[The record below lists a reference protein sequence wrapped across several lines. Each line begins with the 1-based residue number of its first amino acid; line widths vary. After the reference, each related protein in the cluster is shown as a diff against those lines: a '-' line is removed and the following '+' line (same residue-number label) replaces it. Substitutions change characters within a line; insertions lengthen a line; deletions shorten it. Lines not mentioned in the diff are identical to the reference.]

1 MQKISVIV
9 GKEWRELLQQ
19 RMLLLSVLLLPVT
32 LAILPLITLF
42 AVAVAPESGE
52 SDEITARMI
61 ESSPEFIGLSEQAM
75 AQVMLG
81 RGLSTMMLLLPM
93 LIPSI
98 LAAYS
103 IVGEK
108 NNRTLEP
115 LLAAPITIWELLLGK
130 ILASLIPSVVL
141 TWLASLV
148 FIFGVNL
155 SAVDSA
161 VFGLVISPSWIVLL
175 LVCAPLLSLIAISVM
190 VMISSR
196 TSDPRTAQQ
205 YSSVLVMPLLG
216 VFVSQIFGFLVFNF
230 QTTLIASLLIAA
242 LAALSLW
249 GAVFIFQRDSILTR
263 WK

>member
-1 MQKISVIV
+1 MQKIAVIL
-9 GKEWRELLQQ
+9 GKEWLELLQQ

-52 SDEITARMI
+52 NEQLNARVI
-61 ESSPEFIGLSEQAM
+61 EATPELVGLSEQAI
-75 AQVMLG
+75 AQVLLG

-115 LLAAPITIWELLLGK
+115 LLATPITIWELLLGK
-130 ILASLIPSVVL
+130 MLASLIPSVVL
-141 TWLASLV
+141 TWLASIV
-148 FIFGVNL
+148 FIFGVQT
-155 SAVDSA
+155 SAVDPA

-175 LVCAPLLSLIAISVM
+175 IVSAPLLSLIAISVM

-205 YSSVLVMPLLG
+205 YSSLLVMPLMG
-216 VFVSQIFGFLVFNF
+216 VFVSQMFGFLVFNLL
-230 QTTLIASLLIAA
+230 TTLIASLLIAA

-249 GAVFIFQRDSILTR
+249 GAAFIFQRDSILTR